1 MNPTRSVLYRA
12 VVSRTVV
19 IPTRVRCA
27 RKPFRFGGRSGR
39 PPPPEAR
46 DHGVEAYLPSGDPLC
61 FPMGDDPAAGRF
73 QDSWAEPRRPWVGRH
88 GGDGFVSALDAS
100 PEENRGL
107 GVGRPRSRIASGAVG
122 SAAPTPVGP
131 GVSVVSNEGHV
142 VRIAGTGSFLP
153 NDPVGND
160 RIDAV
165 LGELTGADP
174 GVRRFLE
181 GVGRRMLRQSG
192 VESRHFAVDPS
203 TGRLTH
209 TVASLAEEAA
219 RRALAT
225 AGCEPRDV
233 ELLVLGT
240 GNSDM
245 TTPPTSALLQ
255 ERLGIESCAEIE
267 VLSNC
272 AGLGKGVQIAVDA
285 LRVGRYERALVA
297 YAQHSS
303 SFLRAA
309 WFNQA
314 RVTPQQAMLRYIL
327 SDGAAAIVLER
338 DVGGTRGVDGAVRG
352 EVLGTH
358 VESVGGRRA
367 AGMTLGGGVLDAT
380 RFDAPVLGG
389 YEAGASQLRVPAP
402 VSAHGGRVSPCFGH
416 DSEPDGKSGPSR
428 SVSLAARPDRPRP
441 GFPSPKFRGGLEDLP
456 VLDRP
461 RRWSWS
467 ADPRRSARAELRGRS
482 TTFPRSA

>member
-1 MNPTRSVLYRA
+1 M
-12 VVSRTVV
+12 
-19 IPTRVRCA
+19 
-27 RKPFRFGGRSGR
+27 
-39 PPPPEAR
+39 
-46 DHGVEAYLPSGDPLC
+46 
-61 FPMGDDPAAGRF
+61 
-73 QDSWAEPRRPWVGRH
+73 
-88 GGDGFVSALDAS
+88 
-100 PEENRGL
+100 
-107 GVGRPRSRIASGAVG
+107 
-122 SAAPTPVGP
+122 
-131 GVSVVSNEGHV
+131 SNEGHV

-267 VLSNC
+267 VHSNC

-367 AGMTLGGGVLDAT
+367 AGMTMGGGVLDAT

-389 YEAGASQLRVPAP
+389 YEAGAHHLEQDFALVAKEAGTLLLDGLVRMLGRLGIDSAAIDHFVLSTPTRQLYDESRVRFRA
-402 VSAHGGRVSPCFGH
+402 ALKG
-416 DSEPDGKSGPSR
+416 PDDGVRLP
-428 SVSLAARPDRPRP
+428 
-441 GFPSPKFRGGLEDLP
+441 FRGTHTGYCGGASPL
-456 VLDRP
+456 VHLDQM
-461 RRWSWS
+461 
-467 ADPRRSARAELRGRS
+467 ARAGALAPGQLVAVHAVESSKWMTGGFVVRW
-482 TTFPRSA
+482 